1 MTDTAALASVTIVV
15 VTHQSAHCLAR
26 LGALL
31 GKAPN
36 VVVVDNASTDGTAA
50 AVAQHL
56 PQAQLIHNTHNT
68 GFGAANNAG
77 LAEVRTPYALLLNP
91 DCEVTTDAISA
102 LHAAQQRFPEAG
114 MLAPQIID
122 GNGLPEINY
131 RWPSTLWRSKG
142 PGATGPCCVGF
153 LCGAIIW
160 LNLSKTRPL
169 GHFDTHFFLYYEEY
183 DWCARI
189 KAAGFD
195 IYFCGESLVY
205 HKESMSVG
213 KASPLKTYYMT
224 RNRIWF
230 AQRNLKGVSKQ
241 LTLLYLYAVALP
253 KQLLLTLFQKRWD
266 LFRAAWRGAMFKP
279 SLYENRNRSTTHI

>member
-56 PQAQLIHNTHNT
+56 PQAQLIYNTHNT

-91 DCEVTTDAISA
+91 DCEVTTDAIQA
-102 LHAAQQRFPEAG
+102 LYEAQQVFPDAG
-114 MLAPQIID
+114 MLAPQICD
-122 GNGLPEINY
+122 GTGEPEINY
-131 RWPSTLWRSKG
+131 RWPAPHWRSKG
-142 PGATGPCCVGF
+142 PGASGPCCVGF

-160 LNLSKTRPL
+160 LNLEKTRPL
-169 GHFDTHFFLYYEEY
+169 GHFDTDCFLYYE
-183 DWCARI
+183 DDDLTLRAFNQQIPMLLIPAITAQHRSR
-189 KAAGFD
+189 G
-195 IYFCGESLVY
+195 
-205 HKESMSVG
+205 SVKG
-213 KASPLKTYYMT
+213 KAPLKAEYIRGYFHARSKIQFTAKHMGSGAARRLHLKT
-224 RNRIWF
+224 WALAVLSIGLRLLWPSPKHMARNWGRIVGLSRPV
-230 AQRNLKGVSKQ
+230 Q
-241 LTLLYLYAVALP
+241 
-253 KQLLLTLFQKRWD
+253 
-266 LFRAAWRGAMFKP
+266 
-279 SLYENRNRSTTHI
+279 

>member
-1 MTDTAALASVTIVV
+1 MTDAAALASVTIVV
-15 VTHQSAHCLAR
+15 VTYQSAHCLPR

-31 GKAPN
+31 REAPY
-36 VVVVDNASTDGTAA
+36 VVVVDNASTDETAA

-56 PQAQLIHNTHNT
+56 PQAQLIRNTHNA

-102 LHAAQQRFPEAG
+102 LHAAQQNFPEAG

-122 GNGLPEINY
+122 GSGQPEINY
-131 RWPSTLWRSKG
+131 RWPSTHWRSKG

-169 GHFDTHFFLYYEEY
+169 GHFDTLFFLYYE
-183 DWCARI
+183 DDDLTLRAFNQTIPMLLIPSITARHRSR
-189 KAAGFD
+189 G
-195 IYFCGESLVY
+195 
-205 HKESMSVG
+205 SVIG
-213 KASPLKTYYMT
+213 TAPLKAEYLRGFHHARSKIQFIAKHKGPT
-224 RNRIWF
+224 
-230 AQRNLKGVSKQ
+230 AARNLQVRTWGMAVLS
-241 LTLLYLYAVALP
+241 LGLRLLWPSPKHIARNWGRVVALSR
-253 KQLLLTLFQKRWD
+253 TV
-266 LFRAAWRGAMFKP
+266 
-279 SLYENRNRSTTHI
+279 

>member
-1 MTDTAALASVTIVV
+1 MTDAAALASVTIVV
-15 VTHQSAHCLAR
+15 VTYQSAHCLPR
-26 LGALL
+26 LGELL
-31 GKAPN
+31 REAPH
-36 VVVVDNASTDGTAA
+36 VVVVDNASTDETAA

-56 PQAQLIHNTHNT
+56 PQAQLIRNTHNA

-122 GNGLPEINY
+122 GSGQPEINY
-131 RWPSTLWRSKG
+131 RWPSTDWRSKG

-169 GHFDTHFFLYYEEY
+169 GHFDTLFFLYYE
-183 DWCARI
+183 DDDLTLRAFNQTIPMLLIPSITARHRSR
-189 KAAGFD
+189 G
-195 IYFCGESLVY
+195 
-205 HKESMSVG
+205 SVIG
-213 KASPLKTYYMT
+213 TAPLKAEYLRGFHHARSKIQFIAKHKGLT
-224 RNRIWF
+224 
-230 AQRNLKGVSKQ
+230 AARNLQVRTWGMAVIS
-241 LTLLYLYAVALP
+241 LGLRLLWPSPKHIARNWGRVVALSR
-253 KQLLLTLFQKRWD
+253 TV
-266 LFRAAWRGAMFKP
+266 
-279 SLYENRNRSTTHI
+279 

>member
-15 VTHQSAHCLAR
+15 VTYQSAHCLPR
-26 LGALL
+26 LGELL
-31 GKAPN
+31 REAPH

-56 PQAQLIHNTHNT
+56 PQAQLIRNTHNT

-77 LAEVRTPYALLLNP
+77 LAEVQTPYALLLNP

-102 LHAAQQRFPEAG
+102 LYAAQQRFPEAG

-131 RWPSTLWRSKG
+131 RWPSTLWHSKG

-169 GHFDTHFFLYYEEY
+169 GHFDTHFFLYYE
-183 DWCARI
+183 DDDLTLRTFNQTIPMLVIPSITARHRSR
-189 KAAGFD
+189 G
-195 IYFCGESLVY
+195 
-205 HKESMSVG
+205 SVKG
-213 KASPLKTYYMT
+213 KTPLKAEYLRGFHHARSKIQFTAKHVSPT
-224 RNRIWF
+224 AARHLQLKTWGLALVSLGLRLLWPSPRLIARNWGRI
-230 AQRNLKGVSKQ
+230 
-241 LTLLYLYAVALP
+241 VALSR
-253 KQLLLTLFQKRWD
+253 TV
-266 LFRAAWRGAMFKP
+266 
-279 SLYENRNRSTTHI
+279 